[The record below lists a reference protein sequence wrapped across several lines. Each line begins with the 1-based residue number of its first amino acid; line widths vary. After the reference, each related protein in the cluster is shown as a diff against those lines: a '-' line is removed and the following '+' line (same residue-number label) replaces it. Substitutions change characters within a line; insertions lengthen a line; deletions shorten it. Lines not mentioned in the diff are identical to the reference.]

1 MPRGQSSIEVGQAP
15 QCSFSGDVH
24 HDQPSRTI
32 IYSWRCH
39 PCAVPPLFDPFTD
52 PIPQQNIA
60 VWFLRDWAVWGT
72 EGNSVTLQD
81 EHRFSQCATSV
92 VKRNYHLKVTLL
104 FHSGMNSFTP
114 IARHINLIPC
124 FSWSDRN
131 SSYMYECTGQPQH
144 GYTWHIWKVFISKR
158 KICLGWEWVER
169 EYKQKNNLN
178 FFFFSFYRPWDL
190 QKIHEPSTEEWWKCF
205 LNLWISFE
213 YPSC

>member
-24 HDQPSRTI
+24 HDQPSRKI

-158 KICLGWEWVER
+158 KICLGWAWVER